1 MAQNATGEDIA
12 ASLEEAIAGETETP
26 AVETIETEAV
36 ETAETEVTGKAKA
49 IPYSRFK
56 EVVGQ
61 KNEVQSQL
69 NELQT
74 QYNDVHTSLSRM
86 TNMLDEAKGDSELV
100 RDIRALASDPEM
112 LPHLEALD
120 AKLKGEELPTAEE
133 TGDPEQDALNK
144 AKRVLEAKQ
153 AQLEEQIS
161 TQAED
166 ILAQRADAIADKW
179 LEALPSEYNEQDREV
194 VSKLWAN
201 AVDWDDVK
209 ANPSGLDDYLA
220 KTFQET
226 IEVFGTPRGS
236 LINPADPD
244 SYEIEIDSPQEVTPE
259 QEIAQIV
266 SGREYAATTKS
277 DTGAVSAD
285 VSDSDFAADLAKI
298 MKINNAR

>member
-1 MAQNATGEDIA
+1 MADTATGAEIA
-12 ASLEEAIAGETETP
+12 AQLEEVIAGETETP
-26 AVETIETEAV
+26 AVDSETEAV
-36 ETAETEVTGKAKA
+36 ETAQTEATGKAKA
-49 IPYSRFK
+49 IPYTRFK

-69 NELQT
+69 EELQG
-74 QYNDVHTSLSRM
+74 QYNDVHSSLARM
-86 TNMLDEAKGDSELV
+86 TNMLDEAKGDSDLV
-100 RDIRALASDPEM
+100 KDIRALASDPDM

-120 AKLKGEELPTAEE
+120 AKLKGEELPTVET

-144 AKRVLEAKQ
+144 ARRVLEAKQ

-161 TQAED
+161 DQAED

-179 LEALPSEYNEQDREV
+179 LEALPEEYDERDREV

-201 AVDWDDVK
+201 AVEWDEVR
-209 ANPSGLDDYLA
+209 ANPSALDDILA
-220 KTFQET
+220 RTFQET
-226 IEVFGTPRGS
+226 VEVFGSPRGS

-244 SYEIEIDSPQEVTPE
+244 SYEIEIDSPPEITPE

-266 SGREYAATTKS
+266 SGRDYSAITKTEAG
-277 DTGAVSAD
+277 DVSAD
-285 VSDSDFAADLAKI
+285 VSDGDFANDLARI